1 MWMYR
6 YLTQATP
13 VIITVIKY
21 FNNLK
26 KPKQEK
32 DTILILPDY
41 LAWSK
46 SSLRS
51 SAVYAWNVNISL
63 VSTYGIAIL

>member
-1 MWMYR
+1 MYR

-46 SSLRS
+46 LSLRS
-51 SAVYAWNVNISL
+51 SAVYA
-63 VSTYGIAIL
+63 